1 MTGVRFP
8 VFGTTAHLLVTEPGS
23 LAAAERALR
32 AFLSEVDLACSR
44 FRPGSSLSIVN
55 SAGAGEVDPILFA
68 VIEVALRCAEATDGL
83 VDPTLGSA
91 MVAIGYDR
99 TFADLAPTSAPVTAV
114 PGGGW
119 RGIETAPA
127 TRAIRLPHGVRLDLG
142 ATAKAWAAD
151 EAARRLAALTGGSVL
166 VNLGGDLAIAGPK
179 HAWKVRVADDHLATD
194 GGQVVTVRSGGV
206 ATSSTT
212 VRTWRRAD
220 QVLHHVL
227 DPATGLPARRV
238 WRSVSVAARTCVDA
252 NTAATAAIV
261 LGTAAPDWLA
271 AHDIPARLVGTD
283 HRVTRVAGWPSE
295 LQEAA

>member
-8 VFGTTAHLLVTEPGS
+8 VFGTTAHLLVTDPGA
-23 LAAAERALR
+23 LAAAEAELR
-32 AFLSEVDLACSR
+32 VFLSEVDSACSR
-44 FRPGSSLSIVN
+44 FRPDSTLSTLN
-55 SAGAGEVDPILFA
+55 ASGAARVDPILFT
-68 VIEVALRCAEATDGL
+68 VVRVALDAAEVTDGL
-83 VDPTLGSA
+83 VDPTLGNA
-91 MVAIGYDR
+91 MIAIGYDR
-99 TFADLAPTSAPVTAV
+99 TFADLAPVSTPVTPV
-114 PGGGW
+114 RGGGW
-119 RGIETAPA
+119 RGIGTDAA
-127 TRAIRLPHGVRLDLG
+127 TRTIQLPLGVRLDLG

-151 EAARRLAALTGGSVL
+151 VAARRVAASTGAGVL
-166 VNLGGDLAIAGPK
+166 VNLGGDLAIAGPPRD
-179 HAWKVRVADDHLATD
+179 WKVRVADDHRATD

-238 WRSVSVAARTCVDA
+238 WRSVSVAARTCVQA

-271 AHDIPARLVGTD
+271 ANDIPARLVGTD
-283 HRVTRVAGWPSE
+283 HQVTRVAGWPTD